1 MIDGIIHF
9 FKHLIGL
16 CGEQHPSLIVSG
28 GAILTTLGIWRQQ
41 IIDYIKGIF

>member
-16 CGEQHPSLIVSG
+16 CGEPHPSLIVSG
-28 GAILTTLGIWRQQ
+28 SAILTTLGIWRQQ
-41 IIDYIKGIF
+41 IIDYIKELF